1 MLRFSWQG
9 CCPSSAVSIPIEG
22 GSVQLFEWLVWAP
35 KRLPNVV
42 ILAALSDDPQTG
54 AAGPRRQCPPTPPSG
69 PLIWGLAGV
78 FVSRWRRLD
87 GDTEMIASAGG
98 RPFQLPEVNLRG
110 NLARLYPLG
119 ASDGLRKCSAC
130 DRLDPGLVNA
140 YIFAHKWPA
149 RKPIDQSWWPG
160 WNAMAGKAAR
170 AAPMTFTSIRRGQA
184 ASSFRG
190 TERFRAGWRVP

>member
-1 MLRFSWQG
+1 MARVGPKTIAERCRL
-9 CCPSSAVSIPIEG
+9 G
-22 GSVQLFEWLVWAP
+22 GSLRRSPNRSRWAP
-35 KRLPNVV
+35 
-42 ILAALSDDPQTG
+42 ALK
-54 AAGPRRQCPPTPPSG
+54 PPTPPCRG
-69 PLIWGLAGV
+69 LELGLAGV
-78 FVSRWRRLD
+78 FGSRWPVFMMALERRHPRLRW
-87 GDTEMIASAGG
+87 ICQ
-98 RPFQLPEVNLRG
+98 RPGTAVSTSRSEFCAVTM
-110 NLARLYPLG
+110 ARLYPLG

-140 YIFAHKWPA
+140 YIFAHEWPA

-170 AAPMTFTSIRRGQA
+170 AAPMTFTSIRRGRA